1 MNSITD
7 NMGAIVLVLVGLCL
21 VLMLVLQAMQISRLR
36 QRLDQLTRGS
46 DGDSL
51 EAVFDAHLETVHQVG
66 RDLDELTARTA
77 VLESSARH
85 HFARLGLVRF
95 NPFDDTGG
103 NQSFALALLDE
114 SEEGFV
120 VSSLHSRTGTRIYAK
135 AIVGGKA
142 DTSLSTEETE
152 AMGLARTRKTVRPA
166 QAVTRGAGGRGASLP
181 ADATSAGAPAGAS
194 MAKAAVAASPKAVPA
209 PAPAPAKAP
218 AAAKVAVPAKLAAS
232 AGGVAPAAAKA
243 TASADAPAPA
253 AAEVAAPVKAPA
265 PARAPSAGGASDRKV
280 AGGSETTDRTLAA
293 KGQSKGE
300 EAVAADSSSE
310 ADSERIGRK
319 PGRPAAAEPIP
330 AQRTDT
336 PGS

>member
-7 NMGAIVLVLVGLCL
+7 NMAAIVLVLVGLCL

-36 QRLDQLTRGS
+36 QRLDLLTRGS
-46 DGDSL
+46 DGESL

-77 VLESSARH
+77 VLERSARH

-95 NPFDDTGG
+95 NPFPDTGG

-166 QAVTRGAGGRGASLP
+166 HVLTRGAGAKGASLP
-181 ADATSAGAPAGAS
+181 ADTTSADASAGAS
-194 MAKAAVAASPKAVPA
+194 VAKAAAAASPKAA
-209 PAPAPAKAP
+209 PLPISAPAKAP
-218 AAAKVAVPAKLAAS
+218 AAAKAAVPA
-232 AGGVAPAAAKA
+232 PA
-243 TASADAPAPA
+243 
-253 AAEVAAPVKAPA
+253 KAPA
-265 PARAPSAGGASDRKV
+265 PAPAPAKVPAAAKVPVAGSASDRKV
-280 AGGSETTDRTLAA
+280 AGGSETTARALAA

-300 EAVAADSSSE
+300 EDAVADSSSAE
-310 ADSERIGRK
+310 DSERIGRK
-319 PGRPAAAEPIP
+319 PGRPATAEPIP
-330 AQRTDT
+330 GQRTDT

>member
-1 MNSITD
+1 VNSITD

-36 QRLDQLTRGS
+36 QRLDLLTRGS
-46 DGDSL
+46 DGESL

-95 NPFDDTGG
+95 NPFPDTGG

-166 QAVTRGAGGRGASLP
+166 QVAARGTGARGTSLP
-181 ADATSAGAPAGAS
+181 AEATPAGSSAGAS
-194 MAKAAVAASPKAVPA
+194 VAKAAAAASPKA
-209 PAPAPAKAP
+209 APAPAKVAAP
-218 AAAKVAVPAKLAAS
+218 APAKVAAPAPAKLAA
-232 AGGVAPAAAKA
+232 AAKAMAPAAAKA
-243 TASADAPAPA
+243 MAPA
-253 AAEVAAPVKAPA
+253 AAVVAAPAKVPA
-265 PARAPSAGGASDRKV
+265 PARAASAGGASDRKV

-293 KGQSKGE
+293 KGQSKSKE
-300 EAVAADSSSE
+300 DAVADSSSDE
-310 ADSERIGRK
+310 DSDRIGRK
-319 PGRPAAAEPIP
+319 PGRPAVAEPVP
-330 AQRTDT
+330 GQSTDT

>member
-7 NMGAIVLVLVGLCL
+7 NMAAIVLVLVGLCL

-36 QRLDQLTRGS
+36 QRLDLLTRGS
-46 DGDSL
+46 DGESL

-95 NPFDDTGG
+95 NPFPDTGG

-166 QAVTRGAGGRGASLP
+166 QVVTRGTGARGTSLP
-181 ADATSAGAPAGAS
+181 AEATSAGASAGAS
-194 MAKAAVAASPKAVPA
+194 AAKAAAAANPKA
-209 PAPAPAKAP
+209 APAPAKVAAP
-218 AAAKVAVPAKLAAS
+218 ARAAAPAPARAS
-232 AGGVAPAAAKA
+232 APAAAKA
-243 TASADAPAPA
+243 MAPA
-253 AAEVAAPVKAPA
+253 AAVVVTPAKVPA
-265 PARAPSAGGASDRKV
+265 PARAASAGGASDRKV
-280 AGGSETTDRTLAA
+280 AGGGETTDRTLAA
-293 KGQSKGE
+293 KGQSKSKE
-300 EAVAADSSSE
+300 DAVADSSSAE
-310 ADSERIGRK
+310 DADRIGRK
-319 PGRPAAAEPIP
+319 PGRPVVAEPVP
-330 AQRTDT
+330 GQSTDT

>member
-1 MNSITD
+1 VNSITD

-21 VLMLVLQAMQISRLR
+21 VLMLILQALQISRLR
-36 QRLDQLTRGS
+36 ERLDLLTRGS
-46 DGDSL
+46 DGESL

-95 NPFDDTGG
+95 NPFPDTGG

-166 QAVTRGAGGRGASLP
+166 QVATRGAGARSASLP
-181 ADATSAGAPAGAS
+181 ADATSAGASAGAS
-194 MAKAAVAASPKAVPA
+194 VAKAGAAASPKAA
-209 PAPAPAKAP
+209 PAPILAPAKAP
-218 AAAKVAVPAKLAAS
+218 AAAKADVPVPAR
-232 AGGVAPAAAKA
+232 
-243 TASADAPAPA
+243 
-253 AAEVAAPVKAPA
+253 APA
-265 PARAPSAGGASDRKV
+265 PARVPAAAKVPAAGTASDRKV
-280 AGGSETTDRTLAA
+280 AEGRETTARTLAA

-300 EAVAADSSSE
+300 EDAVEDSSSAE
-310 ADSERIGRK
+310 DSERIGRK

-330 AQRTDT
+330 GQRTDT

>member
-7 NMGAIVLVLVGLCL
+7 NMAAIVLVLVGLCL

-36 QRLDQLTRGS
+36 QRLDLLTRGS
-46 DGDSL
+46 DGESL

-95 NPFDDTGG
+95 NPFPDTGG

-166 QAVTRGAGGRGASLP
+166 QVVTRGTGARGTSLP
-181 ADATSAGAPAGAS
+181 AEATPAGAS
-194 MAKAAVAASPKAVPA
+194 AGASAAKAAAGVSPKA
-209 PAPAPAKAP
+209 APAPAK
-218 AAAKVAVPAKLAAS
+218 V
-232 AGGVAPAAAKA
+232 
-243 TASADAPAPA
+243 
-253 AAEVAAPVKAPA
+253 PA
-265 PARAPSAGGASDRKV
+265 PARAASAGGASDRKV
-280 AGGSETTDRTLAA
+280 AGGSETTERTLAA
-293 KGQSKGE
+293 KGQSKSKE
-300 EAVAADSSSE
+300 DAVADSTSAEDAD
-310 ADSERIGRK
+310 RIGRK
-319 PGRPAAAEPIP
+319 PGRPLVAEPVP
-330 AQRTDT
+330 GQSTDT

>member
-1 MNSITD
+1 
-7 NMGAIVLVLVGLCL
+7 MGAIVLVLVGLCL

-36 QRLDQLTRGS
+36 QRLDLLTRGS
-46 DGDSL
+46 DGESL

-77 VLESSARH
+77 VLESAARH

-95 NPFDDTGG
+95 NPFPDTGG

-166 QAVTRGAGGRGASLP
+166 QVVTRGTGARGTSLP
-181 ADATSAGAPAGAS
+181 ADATAGAS
-194 MAKAAVAASPKAVPA
+194 VAKAAAAASPKA
-209 PAPAPAKAP
+209 APAPAKVAAP
-218 AAAKVAVPAKLAAS
+218 APAKLAA
-232 AGGVAPAAAKA
+232 AAKAMAPAAAKA
-243 TASADAPAPA
+243 MAPA
-253 AAEVAAPVKAPA
+253 AAVVAAPAKVPA
-265 PARAPSAGGASDRKV
+265 PARAASAGGASDRKV

-293 KGQSKGE
+293 KGQSKSKE
-300 EAVAADSSSE
+300 DAVADSSSDE
-310 ADSERIGRK
+310 DSDRIGRK
-319 PGRPAAAEPIP
+319 PGRPAVAEPVP
-330 AQRTDT
+330 GQSTDT

>member
-1 MNSITD
+1 
-7 NMGAIVLVLVGLCL
+7 MGAIVLVLVGLCL

-36 QRLDQLTRGS
+36 QRLDLLTRGS
-46 DGDSL
+46 DGQSL

-95 NPFDDTGG
+95 NPFPDTGG

-142 DTSLSTEETE
+142 DTSLSSEETE
-152 AMGLARTRKTVRPA
+152 AMGLARTRKTVRSA
-166 QAVTRGAGGRGASLP
+166 QALSRGAGGRATSLP
-181 ADATSAGAPAGAS
+181 ADAASAGASAGGSA
-194 MAKAAVAASPKAVPA
+194 AKAAAAASPKAAPAQTSAPAKASASAKVAAPAKAAVPA
-209 PAPAPAKAP
+209 PAGGAAPAKA
-218 AAAKVAVPAKLAAS
+218 AV
-232 AGGVAPAAAKA
+232 
-243 TASADAPAPA
+243 
-253 AAEVAAPVKAPA
+253 PA
-265 PARAPSAGGASDRKV
+265 PARAASAGTASDRKFPD
-280 AGGSETTDRTLAA
+280 GSETTDRTLAA
-293 KGQSKGE
+293 KGQNKGK
-300 EAVAADSSSE
+300 EAAVADSSPA

-319 PGRPAAAEPIP
+319 PGRPAAPESIP
-330 AQRTDT
+330 GQRTDT

>member
-1 MNSITD
+1 VNSITD
-7 NMGAIVLVLVGLCL
+7 NIGAIVLVVAGLCL
-21 VLMLVLQAMQISRLR
+21 VVMLVLQAVQINRLR
-36 QRLDQLTRGS
+36 ERLDSLTRGS
-46 DGDSL
+46 DGQSL

-85 HFARLGLVRF
+85 HFARMGLVRF
-95 NPFDDTGG
+95 NPFPDTGG

-166 QAVTRGAGGRGASLP
+166 QAASRAASGRTASPP
-181 ADATSAGAPAGAS
+181 AEATTAGAS
-194 MAKAAVAASPKAVPA
+194 TGASVAKAAPAASPKATPA
-209 PAPAPAKAP
+209 PAAAPAKAP
-218 AAAKVAVPAKLAAS
+218 VAARVMAPAKAA
-232 AGGVAPAAAKA
+232 APAA
-243 TASADAPAPA
+243 TV
-253 AAEVAAPVKAPA
+253 VAAPARVPA
-265 PARAPSAGGASDRKV
+265 PARAASAGGASDRKV

-293 KGQSKGE
+293 KGQSKSKE
-300 EAVAADSSSE
+300 DAVADSSSAE
-310 ADSERIGRK
+310 DSDRIGRK
-319 PGRPAAAEPIP
+319 PGRPVVAEPIP
-330 AQRTDT
+330 GQGTDT

>member
-1 MNSITD
+1 VDSIT
-7 NMGAIVLVLVGLCL
+7 NNLGPIVLVLAGLCL
-21 VLMLVLQAMQISRLR
+21 VLMLVLQAMQIGRLR
-36 QRLDQLTRGS
+36 QRLEMLTRGS
-46 DGDSL
+46 DGESL

-95 NPFDDTGG
+95 NPFPDTGG

-114 SEEGFV
+114 TEDGFV

-142 DTSLSTEETE
+142 DTSLSTEEIE

-166 QAVTRGAGGRGASLP
+166 QVASRGTGGRAASAAADSGSPAASATASLTKP
-181 ADATSAGAPAGAS
+181 ASAATP
-194 MAKAAVAASPKAVPA
+194 KAAPA

-218 AAAKVAVPAKLAAS
+218 PAAKS
-232 AGGVAPAAAKA
+232 
-243 TASADAPAPA
+243 PAPA
-253 AAEVAAPVKAPA
+253 KAPA
-265 PARAPSAGGASDRKV
+265 PARAASAGPASDLKSASGNEKV
-280 AGGSETTDRTLAA
+280 DRTLAA
-293 KGQSKGE
+293 KGQSKGK
-300 EAVAADSSSE
+300 EAVVEDSSSS

-319 PGRPAAAEPIP
+319 PGRPAVAESIP
-330 AQRTDT
+330 GQRTDT

>member
-1 MNSITD
+1 
-7 NMGAIVLVLVGLCL
+7 MGAIVLVLVGLCL

-36 QRLDQLTRGS
+36 QRLDLLTRGS
-46 DGDSL
+46 DGESL

-77 VLESSARH
+77 VLESAARH

-95 NPFDDTGG
+95 NPFPDTGG

-166 QAVTRGAGGRGASLP
+166 QVVTRGTGARGTSLP
-181 ADATSAGAPAGAS
+181 ADATAGAS
-194 MAKAAVAASPKAVPA
+194 VAKAAAAASPKA
-209 PAPAPAKAP
+209 APAPAKVAAP
-218 AAAKVAVPAKLAAS
+218 APAKLAAP
-232 AGGVAPAAAKA
+232 APAKLAAAAKAMAPAAAKA
-243 TASADAPAPA
+243 MAPA
-253 AAEVAAPVKAPA
+253 AAVVAAPAKVPA
-265 PARAPSAGGASDRKV
+265 PARAASAGGASDRKV

-293 KGQSKGE
+293 KGQSKSKE
-300 EAVAADSSSE
+300 DAVADSSSDE
-310 ADSERIGRK
+310 DSDRIGRK
-319 PGRPAAAEPIP
+319 PGRPAVAEPVP
-330 AQRTDT
+330 GQSTDT

>member
-1 MNSITD
+1 
-7 NMGAIVLVLVGLCL
+7 MGAIVLVLVGLCL

-36 QRLDQLTRGS
+36 QRLDLLTRGS
-46 DGDSL
+46 DGESL

-95 NPFDDTGG
+95 NPFPDTGG

-166 QAVTRGAGGRGASLP
+166 QVVTRGPGARGTSLP
-181 ADATSAGAPAGAS
+181 AEATPAGAS
-194 MAKAAVAASPKAVPA
+194 AGASAAKAAAAASPKTAPA
-209 PAPAPAKAP
+209 PAKVAAPAKAAAPAPAKA
-218 AAAKVAVPAKLAAS
+218 AAPVPAKAM
-232 AGGVAPAAAKA
+232 APAAAV
-243 TASADAPAPA
+243 
-253 AAEVAAPVKAPA
+253 VAAPAKVPA
-265 PARAPSAGGASDRKV
+265 PARAASAGGASDRKGP
-280 AGGSETTDRTLAA
+280 GGSETTERTLAA
-293 KGQSKGE
+293 KGQSKSKE
-300 EAVAADSSSE
+300 DAVADSSSAE
-310 ADSERIGRK
+310 DSDRIGRK
-319 PGRPAAAEPIP
+319 PGRPAVAEPIP
-330 AQRTDT
+330 GQRTDT

>member
-1 MNSITD
+1 VNSITD
-7 NMGAIVLVLVGLCL
+7 NIGALVLVVAGLCL
-21 VLMLVLQAMQISRLR
+21 VVMLVLQAVQINRLR
-36 QRLDQLTRGS
+36 ERLDSLTRGS
-46 DGDSL
+46 DGQSL

-95 NPFDDTGG
+95 NPFPDTGG

-152 AMGLARTRKTVRPA
+152 AMGLARTRKAVRPA
-166 QAVTRGAGGRGASLP
+166 QAASRAASGRTASPPTEGSTAGTSTGASV
-181 ADATSAGAPAGAS
+181 AKAAAAASSKATSA
-194 MAKAAVAASPKAVPA
+194 AAA
-209 PAPAPAKAP
+209 APAKAP
-218 AAAKVAVPAKLAAS
+218 VAAKV
-232 AGGVAPAAAKA
+232 VAPAKVA
-243 TASADAPAPA
+243 APAI
-253 AAEVAAPVKAPA
+253 VAAPVKVPT
-265 PARAPSAGGASDRKV
+265 PARAASAGGASDRKV
-280 AGGSETTDRTLAA
+280 AGGGETTERALAA
-293 KGQSKGE
+293 KGQSKSKE
-300 EAVAADSSSE
+300 DAAADSSSAE
-310 ADSERIGRK
+310 DADRIGRK
-319 PGRPAAAEPIP
+319 PGRPVVAEPVP
-330 AQRTDT
+330 GQSTDT

>member
-1 MNSITD
+1 VNSITD

-36 QRLDQLTRGS
+36 QRLDLLTRGS
-46 DGDSL
+46 DGESL

-95 NPFDDTGG
+95 NPFPDTGG

-166 QAVTRGAGGRGASLP
+166 QVAARGTGARGTSLP
-181 ADATSAGAPAGAS
+181 AEATPAGSSAGAS
-194 MAKAAVAASPKAVPA
+194 VAKAAAAASPKA
-209 PAPAPAKAP
+209 AP
-218 AAAKVAVPAKLAAS
+218 AAAKVAAPAKAM
-232 AGGVAPAAAKA
+232 AAAKA
-243 TASADAPAPA
+243 ATPASAVVTAPAK
-253 AAEVAAPVKAPA
+253 VPA
-265 PARAPSAGGASDRKV
+265 PARAASAGSASDRKV

-293 KGQSKGE
+293 KGQSKSKEDG
-300 EAVAADSSSE
+300 AADSSSAE
-310 ADSERIGRK
+310 DADRIGRK
-319 PGRPAAAEPIP
+319 PGRPVVVEPVP
-330 AQRTDT
+330 GQSTDT

>member
-1 MNSITD
+1 VNSITD

-36 QRLDQLTRGS
+36 QRLDLLTRGS
-46 DGDSL
+46 DGESL

-77 VLESSARH
+77 VLESAARH

-95 NPFDDTGG
+95 NPFPDTGG

-166 QAVTRGAGGRGASLP
+166 QVVTRGTGARGTSLP
-181 ADATSAGAPAGAS
+181 ADATAGAS
-194 MAKAAVAASPKAVPA
+194 VAKAAAAASPKA
-209 PAPAPAKAP
+209 APAPAKVAAP
-218 AAAKVAVPAKLAAS
+218 APAKLAA
-232 AGGVAPAAAKA
+232 AAKAMAPAAAKA
-243 TASADAPAPA
+243 MAPA
-253 AAEVAAPVKAPA
+253 AAVVAAPAKVPA
-265 PARAPSAGGASDRKV
+265 PARAASAGGASDRKV

-293 KGQSKGE
+293 KGQSKSKE
-300 EAVAADSSSE
+300 DAVADSSSDE
-310 ADSERIGRK
+310 DSDRIGRK
-319 PGRPAAAEPIP
+319 PGRPAVAEPVP
-330 AQRTDT
+330 GQSTDT

>member
-1 MNSITD
+1 VDSIT
-7 NMGAIVLVLVGLCL
+7 NNLGPIVLVLAGLCL
-21 VLMLVLQAMQISRLR
+21 VLMLVLQAMQIGRLR
-36 QRLDQLTRGS
+36 QRLDMLTRGS
-46 DGDSL
+46 DGESL

-95 NPFDDTGG
+95 NPFPDTGG

-114 SEEGFV
+114 TEDGFV

-142 DTSLSTEETE
+142 DTSLSTEEIE

-166 QAVTRGAGGRGASLP
+166 QVASRGTGGRAASAAADSGSAAASATASVTKP
-181 ADATSAGAPAGAS
+181 APAATS
-194 MAKAAVAASPKAVPA
+194 KAAPVPA
-209 PAPAPAKAP
+209 PAPARAQAPAKAPPAAKSPAPAKAP
-218 AAAKVAVPAKLAAS
+218 APARAAS
-232 AGGVAPAAAKA
+232 AGP
-243 TASADAPAPA
+243 
-253 AAEVAAPVKAPA
+253 
-265 PARAPSAGGASDRKV
+265 ASDLKSASGNEKV
-280 AGGSETTDRTLAA
+280 DRTLAA
-293 KGQSKGE
+293 KGQSKGK
-300 EAVAADSSSE
+300 EAVVEDSSSS

-319 PGRPAAAEPIP
+319 PGRPAVAESIP
-330 AQRTDT
+330 GQRTDT

>member
-7 NMGAIVLVLVGLCL
+7 NIGAIVLVVAGLCL
-21 VLMLVLQAMQISRLR
+21 VAMLVLQAVQINRLR
-36 QRLDQLTRGS
+36 ERLDSLTRGS
-46 DGDSL
+46 DGQSL

-85 HFARLGLVRF
+85 HFARMGLVRF
-95 NPFDDTGG
+95 NPFPDTGG

-166 QAVTRGAGGRGASLP
+166 QAASRAASGRTASPPAEASTAGASTGASVAKAAAAASPKTTPAPAAAPPKAPVAARVVAPAKVASAAGGAAP
-181 ADATSAGAPAGAS
+181 APVKVTAPAGAS
-194 MAKAAVAASPKAVPA
+194 
-209 PAPAPAKAP
+209 AP
-218 AAAKVAVPAKLAAS
+218 AATV
-232 AGGVAPAAAKA
+232 
-243 TASADAPAPA
+243 
-253 AAEVAAPVKAPA
+253 VAAPARVPST
-265 PARAPSAGGASDRKV
+265 ARAASAGGASDRKV
-280 AGGSETTDRTLAA
+280 AGGGETTDRTLAA
-293 KGQSKGE
+293 KGQSKSKE
-300 EAVAADSSSE
+300 DAVADSSVAE
-310 ADSERIGRK
+310 DADRIGRK
-319 PGRPAAAEPIP
+319 PGRPVVVEPVP
-330 AQRTDT
+330 GQSTDT

>member
-7 NMGAIVLVLVGLCL
+7 NMGAIVLVVAGLCL
-21 VLMLVLQAMQISRLR
+21 VVMLVLQAVQINRLR
-36 QRLDQLTRGS
+36 ERLDSLTRGS
-46 DGDSL
+46 DGQSL
-51 EAVFDAHLETVHQVG
+51 EEVFDAHLETVHQVG

-85 HFARLGLVRF
+85 HFARMGLVRF
-95 NPFDDTGG
+95 NPFPDTGG

-166 QAVTRGAGGRGASLP
+166 QAASRPASGRTASP
-181 ADATSAGAPAGAS
+181 AAEATTAGAS
-194 MAKAAVAASPKAVPA
+194 TGASV
-209 PAPAPAKAP
+209 AKAP
-218 AAAKVAVPAKLAAS
+218 AAASPKATPGPTSAPAKAPVAARL
-232 AGGVAPAAAKA
+232 VAPAKVAAPA
-243 TASADAPAPA
+243 GGTAPVPGKVTAPAGASAPA
-253 AAEVAAPVKAPA
+253 ATVVAAPARVPA
-265 PARAPSAGGASDRKV
+265 PARAASAGGASDRKV
-280 AGGSETTDRTLAA
+280 AGGSETTDRTPAA

-300 EAVAADSSSE
+300 EDEVADSDDAAE
-310 ADSERIGRK
+310 SERIGRK
-319 PGRPAAAEPIP
+319 PGRPAPAEPIP
-330 AQRTDT
+330 GQRTDT

>member
-7 NMGAIVLVLVGLCL
+7 NLGPIVLVLAGLCL
-21 VLMLVLQAMQISRLR
+21 VLMLVLQAMRIGRLG
-36 QRLDQLTRGS
+36 QRLDMLTRGS
-46 DGDSL
+46 DGESL

-95 NPFDDTGG
+95 NPFPDTGG

-142 DTSLSTEETE
+142 DTSLSTEESD
-152 AMGLARTRKTVRPA
+152 AMGLARTRKTVRPTQGA
-166 QAVTRGAGGRGASLP
+166 PRGSGGSASGMQADSSSARRS
-181 ADATSAGAPAGAS
+181 ATAGAAKPAPAAS
-194 MAKAAVAASPKAVPA
+194 SKAASA
-209 PAPAPAKAP
+209 PAPAPGKATASGRAASAPKAPPPAKAP
-218 AAAKVAVPAKLAAS
+218 AP
-232 AGGVAPAAAKA
+232 PRAAAA
-243 TASADAPAPA
+243 GDAADLKSPRGN
-253 AAEVAAPVKAPA
+253 EK
-265 PARAPSAGGASDRKV
+265 
-280 AGGSETTDRTLAA
+280 TDRTLAA
-293 KGQSKGE
+293 KGQSKGQDA
-300 EAVAADSSSE
+300 AVEDSNASADP
-310 ADSERIGRK
+310 ERIVRK
-319 PGRPAAAEPIP
+319 PGRPAAAESTPG
-330 AQRTDT
+330 QRTDT

>member
-7 NMGAIVLVLVGLCL
+7 YLGPIVLVLAGLCL
-21 VLMLVLQAMQISRLR
+21 VLMLVLQSMQIGRLR
-36 QRLDQLTRGS
+36 QRLDSLTRGS
-46 DGDSL
+46 DGESL

-95 NPFDDTGG
+95 NPFPDTGG

-114 SEEGFV
+114 TEDGFV

-142 DTSLSTEETE
+142 DTSLSTEENE

-166 QAVTRGAGGRGASLP
+166 QAAPRG
-181 ADATSAGAPAGAS
+181 PAGRAAAAAADSSAAKSAS
-194 MAKAAVAASPKAVPA
+194 AAPPKAVPVPPTRAQA
-209 PAPAPAKAP
+209 PAKGLTAARSAAPAKAP
-218 AAAKVAVPAKLAAS
+218 APVGDAPAGPASDLKS
-232 AGGVAPAAAKA
+232 AGGNEKA
-243 TASADAPAPA
+243 
-253 AAEVAAPVKAPA
+253 
-265 PARAPSAGGASDRKV
+265 
-280 AGGSETTDRTLAA
+280 DRTQVA
-293 KGQSKGE
+293 KGQSKGKE
-300 EAVAADSSSE
+300 DAIEDPDSAV
-310 ADSERIGRK
+310 DSERIGRK
-319 PGRPAAAEPIP
+319 PGRPAAAEAIP
-330 AQRTDT
+330 GQRTDT

>member
-36 QRLDQLTRGS
+36 QRLDLLTRGS
-46 DGDSL
+46 DGESL

-77 VLESSARH
+77 VLESAARH

-95 NPFDDTGG
+95 NPFPDTGG

-166 QAVTRGAGGRGASLP
+166 QVVTRGTGARGTSLP
-181 ADATSAGAPAGAS
+181 ADATAGAS
-194 MAKAAVAASPKAVPA
+194 VAKAAAAASPKA
-209 PAPAPAKAP
+209 APAPAKVAAP
-218 AAAKVAVPAKLAAS
+218 APAKLAA
-232 AGGVAPAAAKA
+232 AAKAMAPAAAKA
-243 TASADAPAPA
+243 MAPA
-253 AAEVAAPVKAPA
+253 AAVVAAPAKVPA
-265 PARAPSAGGASDRKV
+265 PARAASAGGASDRKV

-293 KGQSKGE
+293 KGQSKSKE
-300 EAVAADSSSE
+300 DAVADSSSDE
-310 ADSERIGRK
+310 DSDRIGRK
-319 PGRPAAAEPIP
+319 PGRPAVAEPVP
-330 AQRTDT
+330 GQSTDT

>member
-1 MNSITD
+1 VNSITD

-21 VLMLVLQAMQISRLR
+21 VLMLILQALQISRLR
-36 QRLDQLTRGS
+36 ERLDLLTRGS
-46 DGDSL
+46 DGESL

-95 NPFDDTGG
+95 NPFPDTGG

-166 QAVTRGAGGRGASLP
+166 HVLTRGAGAKGASLP
-181 ADATSAGAPAGAS
+181 ADTTSADASAGAS
-194 MAKAAVAASPKAVPA
+194 VAKAAAAASPKAA
-209 PAPAPAKAP
+209 PLPISAPAKAP
-218 AAAKVAVPAKLAAS
+218 AAAKAAVPAPAKAP
-232 AGGVAPAAAKA
+232 AGGAAPAPARVPAAAKA
-243 TASADAPAPA
+243 
-253 AAEVAAPVKAPA
+253 
-265 PARAPSAGGASDRKV
+265 PSAGTGSDRKV
-280 AGGSETTDRTLAA
+280 AGGSETTARALAA

-300 EAVAADSSSE
+300 EDAVEDSSSAE
-310 ADSERIGRK
+310 DSERIGRK
-319 PGRPAAAEPIP
+319 PGRPATAEPIP
-330 AQRTDT
+330 GQRTDT

>member
-1 MNSITD
+1 VNSITD

-21 VLMLVLQAMQISRLR
+21 VLMLVLQTMQISRLR
-36 QRLDQLTRGS
+36 QRLDLLTRGS

-135 AIVGGKA
+135 AIVAGKA

-166 QAVTRGAGGRGASLP
+166 QAVTRGAGGRGAGLP

-194 MAKAAVAASPKAVPA
+194 MAKGAAAAGPKAVSA
-209 PAPAPAKAP
+209 PAPAPAKAT
-218 AAAKVAVPAKLAAS
+218 AAARVA
-232 AGGVAPAAAKA
+232 AAAKA

-253 AAEVAAPVKAPA
+253 VAEVAAPVKAPA

-280 AGGSETTDRTLAA
+280 AGGGETTDRTLAA

-300 EAVAADSSSE
+300 EAAAADSSSA

-319 PGRPAAAEPIP
+319 PGRPAVAEPIP

>member
-1 MNSITD
+1 MA
-7 NMGAIVLVLVGLCL
+7 AIVLVLVGLCL
-21 VLMLVLQAMQISRLR
+21 VLMLVLQAMQIGRLR
-36 QRLDQLTRGS
+36 QRLDLLTRGS
-46 DGDSL
+46 DGESL

-95 NPFDDTGG
+95 NPFPDTGG

-166 QAVTRGAGGRGASLP
+166 QVVTRGTGARGTSLS
-181 ADATSAGAPAGAS
+181 AEATSAGTSAGAS
-194 MAKAAVAASPKAVPA
+194 VAKAATGASPKA
-209 PAPAPAKAP
+209 APAPAKVAAPARAAASASARAAAP
-218 AAAKVAVPAKLAAS
+218 AAAVVAPPVKAM
-232 AGGVAPAAAKA
+232 APAAAVV
-243 TASADAPAPA
+243 APPA
-253 AAEVAAPVKAPA
+253 KVPA
-265 PARAPSAGGASDRKV
+265 PARAASAGGASDRKV
-280 AGGSETTDRTLAA
+280 AGGSETTERTLAA
-293 KGQSKGE
+293 KGQSKSKE
-300 EAVAADSSSE
+300 DAVADSSSAE
-310 ADSERIGRK
+310 DADRIGRK
-319 PGRPAAAEPIP
+319 PGRPVVAEPVP
-330 AQRTDT
+330 GQSTDT

>member
-36 QRLDQLTRGS
+36 QRLDLLTRGS

-95 NPFDDTGG
+95 NPFPDTGG

-166 QAVTRGAGGRGASLP
+166 QVVTRGTGAKGSSLP
-181 ADATSAGAPAGAS
+181 AEATPSGSSAGAS
-194 MAKAAVAASPKAVPA
+194 VAKAAAAASPKA
-209 PAPAPAKAP
+209 AP
-218 AAAKVAVPAKLAAS
+218 AAAKVAAPAKAMT
-232 AGGVAPAAAKA
+232 AAKA
-243 TASADAPAPA
+243 TTPASAVAAAPAK
-253 AAEVAAPVKAPA
+253 VPA
-265 PARAPSAGGASDRKV
+265 PARAASAGGASDRKV

-293 KGQSKGE
+293 KGQSKSKEDG
-300 EAVAADSSSE
+300 AADSSSAE
-310 ADSERIGRK
+310 DADRIGRK
-319 PGRPAAAEPIP
+319 PGRPVVAEPVP
-330 AQRTDT
+330 GQSTDT

>member
-1 MNSITD
+1 
-7 NMGAIVLVLVGLCL
+7 MGAIVLVLVGLCL
-21 VLMLVLQAMQISRLR
+21 VLMLVLQAMQIGRLR
-36 QRLDQLTRGS
+36 QRLDLLTRGS
-46 DGDSL
+46 DGESL

-95 NPFDDTGG
+95 NPFPDTGG

-166 QAVTRGAGGRGASLP
+166 QGITRGAGARGASLP
-181 ADATSAGAPAGAS
+181 ADATPAGAAAGAS
-194 MAKAAVAASPKAVPA
+194 AAKAAAAASPKA
-209 PAPAPAKAP
+209 APAPAKAP
-218 AAAKVAVPAKLAAS
+218 AASK
-232 AGGVAPAAAKA
+232 
-243 TASADAPAPA
+243 
-253 AAEVAAPVKAPA
+253 VAAPAKAAAPA
-265 PARAPSAGGASDRKV
+265 PARAAAPAGAPAAAAAGVAAPAKVPAPARAASAGGASDRKV

-300 EAVAADSSSE
+300 EDAVADSSSA

-319 PGRPAAAEPIP
+319 PGRPAAAEPVP
-330 AQRTDT
+330 GQRTDT